1 MGKDLV
7 DLTFFRESANE
18 PWGFRLAGGK
28 DYGQPLSISQVSSES
43 LAAKVGLTA
52 NDFLISIAGREV
64 YDMTHEQAE
73 KTIMNAGNKFAMVI
87 ERVMESGRKISFEKS
102 ATTFQLKLKG
112 SGGVAGIQKK
122 DEAFISNVPIT
133 EDTPMLIDGSV
144 NFKKYE
150 KKAADL
156 SASKTL
162 EDVAKKANQRKD
174 WNCPW
179 VKKDGSG
186 LKQAIRYIDEPS
198 APAKTSVKHYYSEP
212 KSILGNEKELTREEL
227 EAIIKEHGA
236 ESRPESRMS
245 QGSRPQSR
253 AQKQQQMG
261 TDMYQQEST
270 MEMQEQ
276 EMRREDHTMFEKKEQ
291 QQSFSQQRVNFV
303 ADDQETYF
311 REREDD
317 SQAPPD
323 LEPVEVQQGFQL
335 GGMGQ
340 FGDEGY
346 EPSADELIDV
356 LKNLENLAA
365 GNPALYRSIV
375 DQIKGSTQVVFDQ
388 TKQSSSAGYYQES
401 TQMNGNTQQYEQE
414 MYEQQMFQQQQ
425 QESELYQQQMDQQQM
440 QMQMQQQLQQQ
451 MYEEQ
456 SMMSQQTTMT
466 QQTTMQTQESY
477 SQQQV
482 EEQMSK
488 MNMSQEEFKQHQKM
502 KRLEAEA
509 QEEVRQT
516 LAKQREAKM
525 RKLHPPEPPKPKEI
539 VVIAGDGKSVKVQL
553 GGEPV
558 EDSRKQ
564 VAEAAGLKHV
574 PLPDFDATENSAWA
588 GSLKKTSKVKI
599 QQGRGEEMAD
609 DENPWAGSL
618 RHVNDKPSKG
628 TKKAEKDD
636 LYGGAPWMGTLR
648 HVVHDNKVTRNYG
661 VNQHQSKRYPDEDAG
676 NPFESTGGS
685 NARPAFPLTPAA
697 IINGSLMSRDE
708 MARREEDEEVA
719 RIRSNIGSKTVST
732 ALLQVLMPKLLK
744 MHETKYSPMEKAD
757 AEKIMSEILGMQ
769 CGLNPDQQA
778 DANEE
783 AEMIIRAIMQD
794 EVDKSIY
801 SKMADDLESASK
813 RMKTMKKNKVK
824 KVTANATEITA

>member
-1 MGKDLV
+1 MGTRGEGHILVRHRVNNNNKQCANMGKDLV
-7 DLTFFRESANE
+7 DLSFFRESAEE

-28 DYGQPLSISQVSSES
+28 DYGQPLSISQVSKDS
-43 LAAKVGLTA
+43 LAAKVGLSA
-52 NDFLISIAGREV
+52 NDFLISIAGKDVFE
-64 YDMTHEQAE
+64 MTHEQAE
-73 KTIMNAGNKFAMVI
+73 KTIMEAGNKFSMVI
-87 ERVMESGRKISFEKS
+87 ERIDESGRKISFEKS

-112 SGGVAGIQKK
+112 GGGVAGVQKK

-144 NFKKYE
+144 NFKKFE
-150 KKAADL
+150 KKMADL
-156 SASKTL
+156 SASKTI
-162 EDVAKKANQRKD
+162 EDVKADRKKD
-174 WNCPW
+174 WNTPW
-179 VKKDGSG
+179 VKKDGTG
-186 LKQAIRYIDEPS
+186 LKQAMRYVDEPNS
-198 APAKTSVKHYYSEP
+198 RARTSCKHYYSEP
-212 KSILGNEKELTREEL
+212 KSILGSDTKELTREEL
-227 EAIIKEHGA
+227 EAIIKEHGQ

-261 TDMYQQEST
+261 GGMYQEEMA

-276 EMRREDHTMFEKKEQ
+276 QMRMEDHQVQIQRQQKTTVQKE
-291 QQSFSQQRVNFV
+291 SKEQRVNFV
-303 ADDQETYF
+303 SDDQETYF
-311 REREDD
+311 REREED

-335 GGMGQ
+335 GGDMGQ
-340 FGDEGY
+340 FGNEGY

-365 GNPALYRSIV
+365 GNPSLYRSIV
-375 DQIKGSTQVVFDQ
+375 DQVKGSTQQGFEQ
-388 TKQSSSAGYYQES
+388 TQQHYQE
-401 TQMNGNTQQYEQE
+401 TAQFNGNSQQYEQE
-414 MYEQQMFQQQQ
+414 MYEQQVFQQQQ
-425 QESELYQQQMDQQQM
+425 QEAELYQMQLEQQQM
-440 QMQMQQQLQQQ
+440 QMEMQQQMQQQ

-456 SMMSQQTTMT
+456 MSKQTTITQETTTTTSSKQQMSQQ
-466 QQTTMQTQESY
+466 QAFSQ
-477 SQQQV
+477 QQQV
-482 EEQMSK
+482 EEQMAK
-488 MNMSQEEFKQHQKM
+488 MNMSEEEFKQHQKM

-516 LAKQREAKM
+516 LAAQREAKM

-539 VVIAGDGKSVKVQL
+539 MVIAGDGKPVKVQL
-553 GGEPV
+553 GGEAQ

-574 PLPDFDATENSAWA
+574 PLPDFDGSDQSAWA
-588 GSLKKTSKVKI
+588 GSLKKTSKTKI
-599 QQGRGEEMAD
+599 RETRQEMVEE
-609 DENPWAGSL
+609 ENPWAGSL
-618 RHVNDKPSKG
+618 RHVTDKPRKG
-628 TKKAEKDD
+628 GKKEASDD

-676 NPFESTGGS
+676 NPFEASQGS
-685 NARPAFPLTPAA
+685 NAKPAFPLTPAA
-697 IINGSLMSRDE
+697 IINGSVMSRDE
-708 MARREEDEEVA
+708 MARREEEEEVA

-744 MHETKYSPMEKAD
+744 MHETKYPPMEKAD
-757 AEKIMSEILGMQ
+757 AEKIMEEILGMQ

-783 AEMIIRAIMQD
+783 AEMIIRAIM
-794 EVDKSIY
+794 
-801 SKMADDLESASK
+801 
-813 RMKTMKKNKVK
+813 
-824 KVTANATEITA
+824 